1 MIIYENTKKGFFN
14 DIKDGLI
21 VKAISNSFAMRN
33 INHNNPS
40 EVKAWENSLRY
51 VRDALDDDLI
61 EDDVKLAI
69 EYQIPFTSKR
79 VDFLIGGVDEKK

>member
-79 VDFLIGGVDEKK
+79 VDFLIGILS